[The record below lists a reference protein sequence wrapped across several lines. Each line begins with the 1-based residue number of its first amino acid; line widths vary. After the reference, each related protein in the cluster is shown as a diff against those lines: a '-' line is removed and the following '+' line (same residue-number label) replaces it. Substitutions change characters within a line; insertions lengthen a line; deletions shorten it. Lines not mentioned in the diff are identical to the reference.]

1 MLPILSNN
9 NNNSSSENKSNLY
22 VMSSSF
28 RMDDDFNVNNATEEE
43 LKEYIHE
50 LESELEFYKP
60 MFIA

>member
-9 NNNSSSENKSNLY
+9 SSSSSENNNNLY
-22 VMSSSF
+22 IMSASF
-28 RMDDDFNVNNATEEE
+28 RMDDNFNVNNATEEE
-43 LKEYIHE
+43 LKEYIDE